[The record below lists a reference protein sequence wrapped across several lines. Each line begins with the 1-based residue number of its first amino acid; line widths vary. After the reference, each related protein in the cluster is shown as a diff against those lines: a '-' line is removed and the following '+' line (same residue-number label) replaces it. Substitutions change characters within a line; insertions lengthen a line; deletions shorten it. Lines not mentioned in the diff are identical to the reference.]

1 MFPDLAPEL
10 QVVTGNRQ
18 EAAWVTL
25 FKARVAG
32 IYFQFNCTWHV
43 VNTKKSINATGLPV
57 GYVRITEPRLR
68 TKVLNPG
75 APQVRI
81 ASFKVSSLLAH
92 PHLPYKLF

>member
-32 IYFQFNCTWHV
+32 IFFNLTAHV
-43 VNTKKSINATGLPV
+43 TLLTQKSQLM
-57 GYVRITEPRLR
+57 LR
-68 TKVLNPG
+68 VYQLAMSGSRNPD
-75 APQVRI
+75 
-81 ASFKVSSLLAH
+81 
-92 PHLPYKLF
+92 